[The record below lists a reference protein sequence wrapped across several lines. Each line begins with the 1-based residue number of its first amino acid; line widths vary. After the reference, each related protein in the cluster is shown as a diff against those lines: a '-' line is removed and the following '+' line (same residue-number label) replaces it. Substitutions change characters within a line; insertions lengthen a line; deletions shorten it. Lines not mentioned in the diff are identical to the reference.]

1 MRGSDDAPGVTALLE
16 PKERT
21 MTPGQPSRFPRIAA
35 SGVDGLVV
43 SFADRFEDGANRA
56 ALALR
61 AEIDAAG
68 WPEVVE
74 TAPSLLSTLVR
85 FDPLVTRADALAE
98 RLEGLLAGRDWFDA
112 PLPRE
117 RRLITIDAC
126 FDPDVAPQIDEAAEA
141 AGFRDRQAAIDSI
154 CATDLRV
161 LAIGFAPGQPYIG
174 QLPPCWDL
182 PRQRSL
188 TPRVP
193 VGSLGLAIRQM
204 VLFAVETQTGWR
216 HVGQTA
222 IRLFR
227 PDAPDPFVL
236 HPGDGLRFEPVTA
249 VRLSALRDDPL
260 GGARIGAAP

>member
-1 MRGSDDAPGVTALLE
+1 MTDAPPL
-16 PKERT
+16 
-21 MTPGQPSRFPRIAA
+21 SFPRVAL

-61 AEIDAAG
+61 AAIDAAG

-74 TAPSLLSTLVR
+74 TAPSLVSTLVR
-85 FDPLVTRADALAE
+85 FDPLATRAEDLSDRLA
-98 RLEGLLAGRDWFDA
+98 GLLASRDWRDV
-112 PLPRE
+112 PLPKG
-117 RRLITIDAC
+117 RRLIAIPAC
-126 FDPDVAPQIDEAAEA
+126 FDPGLAPQIDEAAGA
-141 AGFRDRQAAIDSI
+141 AGLPDRQAAIDSI
-154 CATDLRV
+154 CGADLRV
-161 LAIGFAPGQPYIG
+161 LTIGFAPGQPYVG
-174 QLPPCWDL
+174 QLPALWDL

-193 VGSLGLAIRQM
+193 VGALGLAIRQM

-222 IRLFR
+222 IRLFQ
-227 PDAPDPFVL
+227 PGAPDPFVL
-236 HPGDGLRFEPVTA
+236 RPGDALRFEPVA
-249 VRLSALRDDPL
+249 AGRLAALRDDPL